1 MLVDSDAYTQSILLS
16 DLVSHNYNNVSHI
29 ANGLA
34 LPKAL
39 ISTVPDVVIFN
50 YHYHQSEDL
59 VLCSTVRLLSP
70 KSSIIV
76 IVSPGPALKAV
87 RLWIQQTNSI
97 DLVVEKPLVKS
108 AFLKSLTDLL
118 STKISAQRAE
128 EQTARMENLIPE
140 AALSSIHTASYDD
153 AEMFEAAVLFTDVR
167 RSTELVTS
175 LSPRAYFAELNAL
188 LSWQS
193 GYIKKFEGSVIKYTG
208 DGVLAIFKGM
218 GRSYLGLRCALELAS
233 KAHETKLQFGVG
245 IADGIVLG
253 GLIGDS
259 HQSGQRKQY
268 DVIGATVHLASRLCA
283 IANAGEV
290 ITTKHLN
297 AVAKFSTPTQQL
309 IKQQLIKSVSIRG
322 FDAHIDCISFKPTQL
337 QSDLTS

>member
-1 MLVDSDAYTQSILLS
+1 MLVDSDAYTRSILLS
-16 DLVSHNYNNVSHI
+16 DLASHNCSNVSHI

-34 LPKAL
+34 LPNAL

-193 GYIKKFEGSVIKYTG
+193 QFIKKFEGSVIKYTG
-208 DGVLAIFKGM
+208 DGILAIFRGM
-218 GRSYLGLRCALELAS
+218 GRSYLGLRCALELARHS
-233 KAHETKLQFGVG
+233 HETNLKFGIG
-245 IADGIVLG
+245 IAEGIVMG
-253 GLIGDS
+253 GFIGDS
-259 HQSGQRKQY
+259 HKSGQRKQY

-283 IANAGEV
+283 IANAQEV
-290 ITTKHLN
+290 VTTKNLN
-297 AVAKFSTPTQQL
+297 AVAKLSTETQT
-309 IKQQLIKSVSIRG
+309 SVESVVIRG
-322 FDAHIDCISFKPTQL
+322 FQKQIDCVSFKLPQL
-337 QSDLTS
+337 ES